1 MPVPVKNMLLEVD
14 HIDIAYG
21 ATPVIKGVSFG
32 LANGD
37 IGCLLGPSGCGKT
50 TLLRAIAGFERI
62 SKGKILI
69 QHGVVSSGQLH
80 LPAEKRRIGM
90 VFQDFALFPHLSVAD
105 NIAFG
110 IRKMK
115 RKQRELRVD
124 ELLNLVGLGGYGG
137 QYPHQLSGGQQ
148 QRVAIA
154 RAMAPRPNL
163 LLMDEPFSSLDVELR
178 EQLVADIRK
187 ILKQEKITAILVT
200 HDQFE
205 AFTMADK
212 IGVINQGRLEQWDT
226 AYNLYH
232 QPATRFVADFVGQGV
247 MLAGTVLNPQQVETE
262 LGIIEGTVPDGWQK
276 GCPVDVLVRP
286 DDIVHD
292 DQAERVAEVID
303 KRFRGADFLYTLRLN
318 SGGRVMCLA
327 SSHHNHA
334 LGERIGIHHE
344 VDHLVIF
351 RRNP

>member
-1 MPVPVKNMLLEVD
+1 
-14 HIDIAYG
+14 
-21 ATPVIKGVSFG
+21 
-32 LANGD
+32 
-37 IGCLLGPSGCGKT
+37 
-50 TLLRAIAGFERI
+50 
-62 SKGKILI
+62 
-69 QHGVVSSGQLH
+69 
-80 LPAEKRRIGM
+80 M